1 MERPVVV
8 TGASRGIGRA
18 LALELAEFRHDL
30 VLCARSAADL
40 DHVAAEARAKGVA
53 ARTVACDL
61 STIEG
66 RDALVRA
73 ASGPLGGLVNNAGFG
88 TAGEFVD
95 QDRARERE
103 MIRLNVEAVVDLT
116 HALLPRLSRG
126 SFVV

>member
-18 LALELAEFRHDL
+18 LALALADRRHDL

-40 DHVAAEARAKGVA
+40 DQVAVEARRRGVE
-53 ARTVACDL
+53 ARPVACDL
-61 STIEG
+61 SALEG

-73 ASGPLGGLVNNAGFG
+73 VDGPLAGLVNNAGFG
-88 TAGEFVD
+88 TAGEFA
-95 QDRARERE
+95 QQERGRERE

-116 HALLPRLSRG
+116 HAFLPLLPRG
-126 SFVV
+126 S